1 MGKLTYKR
9 YEFNDKA
16 QATSK
21 MDAFFTIDEDGNRKI
36 QNGVWFKDLGHIEL
50 TSGVYDEDGL
60 EITPPIFSSFY
71 AIDVQWRFLDKSPYG
86 WKTYEVT
93 PSNPKHELY

>member
-1 MGKLTYKR
+1 MGKLTYIK

-36 QNGVWFKDLGHIEL
+36 QDGVWFKDLGHINYS
-50 TSGVYDEDGL
+50 TK
-60 EITPPIFSSFY
+60 Y
-71 AIDVQWRFLDKSPYG
+71 AIDAQWRFLDESPYG
-86 WKTYEVT
+86 WKTYEVN
-93 PSNPKHELY
+93 PSNPVHELY